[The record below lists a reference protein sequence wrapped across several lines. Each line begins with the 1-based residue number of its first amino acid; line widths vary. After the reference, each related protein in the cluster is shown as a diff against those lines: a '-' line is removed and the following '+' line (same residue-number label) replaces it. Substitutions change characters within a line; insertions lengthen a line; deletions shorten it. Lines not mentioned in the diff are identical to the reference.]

1 MLKTRKWQELYLF
14 VKNVFSYY
22 IIYEMFSISF
32 KVIKRWLQRLII
44 FVFEKYCQNQEIEI
58 RSGPSKKKHR
68 FDHLYEFVARK
79 TKRIKHH
86 GYNNDN
92 NIGELMKYM

>member
-1 MLKTRKWQELYLF
+1 MK
-14 VKNVFSYY
+14 
-22 IIYEMFSISF
+22 I
-32 KVIKRWLQRLII
+32 
-44 FVFEKYCQNQEIEI
+44 YCQTQEMEI
-58 RSGPSKKKHR
+58 RSGPAKKKHK
-68 FDHLYEFVARK
+68 FIHLYEFVARK

>member
-1 MLKTRKWQELYLF
+1 MVIEIDNFYFSKYT
-14 VKNVFSYY
+14 VK
-22 IIYEMFSISF
+22 
-32 KVIKRWLQRLII
+32 IKRL
-44 FVFEKYCQNQEIEI
+44 NI
-58 RSGPSKKKHR
+58 RSGPSKKKNK
-68 FDHLYEFVARK
+68 FVYISKFVARK